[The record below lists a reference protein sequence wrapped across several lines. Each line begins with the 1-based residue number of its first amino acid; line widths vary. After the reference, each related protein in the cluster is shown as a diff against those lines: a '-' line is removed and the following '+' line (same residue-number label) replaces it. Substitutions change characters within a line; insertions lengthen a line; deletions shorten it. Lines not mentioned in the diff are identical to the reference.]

1 MKNTNNNPKA
11 ESFAN
16 TTINWYSLAEIK
28 NWLDKI

>member
-16 TTINWYSLAEIK
+16 TTINWYPGHMTKQRE
-28 NWLDKI
+28 